1 MQTKVE
7 CTYAFC
13 FPDDTVFSTMYMV
26 VMLSSVSGRYKDFR
40 AREKFKI

>member
-1 MQTKVE
+1 MQTKIE

-13 FPDDTVFSTMYMV
+13 FPDDTVFIAMYPV